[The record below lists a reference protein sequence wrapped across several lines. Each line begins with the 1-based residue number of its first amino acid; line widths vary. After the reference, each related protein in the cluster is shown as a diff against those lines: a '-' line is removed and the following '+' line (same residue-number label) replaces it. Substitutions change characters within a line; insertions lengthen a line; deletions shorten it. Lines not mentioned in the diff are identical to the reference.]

1 MKCNEVWQSFTAVRM
16 KKKMLTGETKKVY
29 VKNKKKAAEYIA
41 AKVII
46 IIKKR
51 S

>member
-1 MKCNEVWQSFTAVRM
+1 
-16 KKKMLTGETKKVY
+16 MLTGETKKVY
-29 VKNKKKAAEYIA
+29 VEKKNAAEYIGT
-41 AKVII
+41 KG